1 MKKFFL
7 GLFLILLLPS
17 VLSVN
22 LDIQKETN
30 QGVMV
35 QGLNSPATLVLKIT
49 NFDRDME
56 LRFMNFDGFIMEPE
70 IVRIKED
77 ETKEVELKIYPRD
90 NFDYLG
96 YYILNYAIFHGD
108 ERIDDEVVIKFI
120 NLQKAFE
127 VGATDF
133 DPESN
138 SLEVYIKNKENFNF
152 ENLHARFSSAFF
164 ELEKDLELKPNEE
177 KSFIV
182 NLNKEDF
189 KKLIA
194 GFYTLNAKIM
204 SDDEEANVEGIIK
217 FLEKDIVTTE
227 KKDYGFV
234 INSKIIKKENKGNV
248 VVETETTIKKNI
260 ISRLFTTFSPEPS
273 VIERKGS
280 EVYYVWEQKINP
292 GETMQVVVKTN
303 WLFPFLLILIV
314 IAVVI
319 IVKKSSQ
326 KNLIIKKNVSF
337 VKSKGGEF
345 ALKITL
351 NLYARKY
358 IERIRLIDR
367 LPPLVK
373 IYEKFGAEKPIRIDE
388 KARRVE
394 WAFEKLEAGE
404 IRTISYIIYSKVA
417 VLGRFILPSAI
428 AIFEKNSK
436 VEEVSSN
443 TSYFMAEQG
452 RG

>member
-1 MKKFFL
+1 MKKCFL
-7 GLFLILLLPS
+7 GLFLILLLPF
-17 VLSVN
+17 VLSMN
-22 LDIQKETN
+22 LNIQKETS
-30 QGVMV
+30 QGAMV
-35 QGLNSPATLVLKIT
+35 QGIDSPAIFNLRIT
-49 NFDRDME
+49 NFDRDAE
-56 LRFMNFDGFIMEPE
+56 LRFMNFDGFVMEPE
-70 IVRIKED
+70 TVQIKED
-77 ETKEVELKIYPRD
+77 ETKEIQLKVYPRD

-96 YYILNYAIFHGD
+96 YYIFNYAIFQGEERLD
-108 ERIDDEVVIKFI
+108 EELVIKFV
-120 NLQKAFE
+120 NLQDAFE
-127 VGATDF
+127 IGATDF

-138 SLEVYIKNKENFNF
+138 SLDVYIKNKENFNF
-152 ENLHARFSSAFF
+152 EDLHAKFSSAFF
-164 ELEKDLELKPNEE
+164 ELEENLELKPNE
-177 KSFIV
+177 KKTFTV

-194 GFYTLNAKIM
+194 GFYTLDAKIT
-204 SDDEEANVEGIIK
+204 SDGEEANVEGIIK

-260 ISRLFTTFSPEPS
+260 ISRLFTTFSPEPN
-273 VIERKGS
+273 VIKRKGS
-280 EVYYVWEQKINP
+280 EVYYVWKQKINP

-303 WLFPFLLILIV
+303 WLFPFLLILV
-314 IAVVI
+314 VVAVVV

-326 KNLIIKKNVSF
+326 KNLVIKKNVSF

-351 NLYARKY
+351 NLSAKKY

-388 KARRVE
+388 KSRRVE

-404 IRTISYIIYSKVA
+404 VRTISYIIYSKVA

-428 AIFEKNSK
+428 AIFEKNGK
-436 VEEVSSN
+436 VCEETSN